1 MLRKTRDGLQKKS
14 GICPTNADDAIGCQS
29 CSTVGDFFEKLSFL
43 THHIKKYKDI
53 QRFFCAKKGL
63 ISLLKNFGEKKFCA
77 NATFV
82 NVGLGN

>member
-43 THHIKKYKDI
+43 THHIKKHKETR
-53 QRFFCAKKGL
+53 RFFCAKKGL
-63 ISLLKNFGEKKFCA
+63 IFLLKILEGKS
-77 NATFV
+77 FV
-82 NVGLGN
+82 PMQHL